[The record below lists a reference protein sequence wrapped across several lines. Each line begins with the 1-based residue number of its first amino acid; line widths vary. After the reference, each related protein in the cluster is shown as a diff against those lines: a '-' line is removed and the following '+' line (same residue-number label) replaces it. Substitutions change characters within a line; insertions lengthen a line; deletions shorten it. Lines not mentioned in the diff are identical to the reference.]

1 MSTVVRGTK
10 RKLEDT
16 SEPPVRHIHSSPRA
30 IQDEHV
36 VGYDARNNGTRPK
49 TAGAQVIAISD
60 KPQPNAAHGPDRL
73 ISMSSSSAPVK
84 APIQTSRV
92 FGKDASIV
100 LIGIRGTGK
109 SSLAVILSTATGRR
123 LVDADR
129 YFQQVT
135 GLSRAAFKKERD
147 VADYRQQESKVMAQ
161 MLAEHREG
169 CVIVCGAASVER
181 GGQKLLEEY
190 AKTNPVIHVLR
201 DAVSIQKCLKA
212 WDTDKVSRFLEISG
226 PLYRA
231 CSNLEFFNVSETG
244 SEPQDSRTGT
254 DQTSES
260 ESDQRPPPFLTL
272 KKLEQDFLR
281 FVAFTTGNT
290 ADLRKLQAGFPLSL
304 LPVESR
310 SYTYAV
316 SVPLSELLNRNMDIE
331 EIEATTDAFE
341 IVIDLSEGASD
352 DHGLSSI
359 LAHKISQTMA
369 TVRRNIIVP
378 IIYHVQSVQ
387 SANVATAAKPKL
399 PDQAYSNLVE
409 HGLRLAPQFLTVDL
423 SYDDSILTRIIS
435 AKGFTKIIGHF
446 SSDGSQIRDWDGDEY
461 MKIYE
466 RAARI
471 GCDLVRI
478 SQPALRME
486 DNFAVQRF
494 RHRISLLPEPH
505 PPIIAYNTGPLGRLS
520 CCFNPTLTPVT
531 HASLISPDNIRNS
544 PSIMAR
550 DAQQALFTSFVLDPM
565 RFYVF
570 GANVEFSLSPTM
582 HNAAYKECGMPHH
595 CKVHQADSLRNLN
608 ELVEDHNFGGASISL
623 PYKTEAIPLLHS
635 MSPHARAIGAINTI
649 LPIRTIRE
657 DGSIAQESDLYMEM
671 NRAGPVRALHGDN
684 TDWIGIRNCIRR
696 GLSPANAVR
705 PTTTGLVIGA
715 GGMARAAIYSLI
727 HLGVENIFLYNRTIA
742 NAQKLAHHYNKQDIK
757 RTGTVMQNV
766 KVTVHI
772 IESLNDPWPANYKQ
786 PTIIV
791 CSIPAHSMGDQP
803 APNFTMPE
811 HWLESPTG
819 GVLVEL
825 AYRPLNTPLQKQ
837 MRALSHRGWIAL
849 DGLDVLPEHGF
860 AQFELF
866 TGRRAPRRLMRT
878 IVLKE
883 YRGDEAQHGPR
894 SIRWRLEEITGQS
907 T

>member
-16 SEPPVRHIHSSPRA
+16 SEPPVRHIQSSPRDTPGGYA
-30 IQDEHV
+30 ISHDV
-36 VGYDARNNGTRPK
+36 RSNGTRPK
-49 TAGAQVIAISD
+49 TACADIVAVSD
-60 KPQPNAAHGPDRL
+60 EPQPNTAHVPDRL
-73 ISMSSSSAPVK
+73 NSKSSSPASVK

-212 WDTDKVSRFLEISG
+212 WDTDKVNRFLEISG

-244 SEPQDSRTGT
+244 AEPQDVRTAT
-254 DQTSES
+254 DEASDSES
-260 ESDQRPPPFLTL
+260 NQPRPPPFLTL

-290 ADLRKLQAGFPLSL
+290 VDLRKLQAGFPLSL

-316 SVPLSELLNRNMDIE
+316 SVPLSGLLSRNMDIE
-331 EIEATTDAFE
+331 ELEATTDAFE
-341 IVIDLSEGASD
+341 IVIDISEGAFD
-352 DHGLSSI
+352 DHGLSSMF
-359 LAHKISQTMA
+359 AHKISHTMA

-378 IIYHVQSVQ
+378 IIYHVQSIQ
-387 SANVATAAKPKL
+387 SATITPVTSGNTVKSKL
-399 PDQAYSNLVE
+399 PDQDYLKMVE
-409 HGLRLAPQFLTVDL
+409 HGLRLAPEFLTVDL
-423 SYDDSILTRIIS
+423 SYDDSILTRVIS

-446 SSDGSQIRDWDGDEY
+446 SSDGSTVRDWDGDEY

-466 RAARI
+466 RAASI

-478 SQPALRME
+478 SQPALKMD

-494 RHRISLLPEPH
+494 RHRISSLPEPH
-505 PPIIAYNTGPLGRLS
+505 PPIIAYNTGALGRLS
-520 CCFNPTLTPVT
+520 CCFNPTLTPVI
-531 HASLISPDNIRNS
+531 HASLISPDSIRSS

-570 GANVEFSLSPTM
+570 GANVEYSLSPIM
-582 HNAAYKECGMPHH
+582 HNAAHKECGMPHH
-595 CKVHQADSLRNLN
+595 CKVHQANSLRDLN

-657 DGSIAQESDLYMEM
+657 DGSVAQESDLYMEK
-671 NRAGPVRALHGDN
+671 NRAGPIRALHGDN

-786 PTIIV
+786 PTIVV
-791 CSIPAHSMGDQP
+791 CTIPAHSMGDQP
-803 APNFTMPE
+803 APNFTVPE

-819 GVLVEL
+819 GVLVE
-825 AYRPLNTPLQKQ
+825 KQ
-837 MRALSHRGWIAL
+837 MRALSHRGWVAL

>member
-1 MSTVVRGTK
+1 MSALIRGTK

-16 SEPPVRHIHSSPRA
+16 TEPRDHRIYSPPR
-30 IQDEHV
+30 V
-36 VGYDARNNGTRPK
+36 VQSAHTVTYDARKNAVSPK
-49 TAGAQVIAISD
+49 TPSYAKVVTIGD
-60 KPQPNAAHGPDRL
+60 EPQPLPTETPDRP
-73 ISMSSSSAPVK
+73 SSKSSSPPSVAAPR
-84 APIQTSRV
+84 QTPRAFS
-92 FGKDASIV
+92 KDASIV

-109 SSLAVILSTATGRR
+109 SSLAVILSTATRR
-123 LVDADR
+123 RMVDADR

-135 GLSRAAFKKERD
+135 GISRATFRKERN
-147 VADYRQQESKVMAQ
+147 VVDYRQQESKVMAQ

-181 GGQKLLEEY
+181 GAQKLLEEY
-190 AKTNPVIHVLR
+190 AKTNPIIHVLR
-201 DAVSIQKCLKA
+201 DAASIQKCLKA
-212 WDTDKVSRFLEISG
+212 WDTDKVNRFLEISG

-231 CSNLEFFNVSETG
+231 CSNLEFFNVSETA
-244 SEPQDSRTGT
+244 SETQEPRSAT
-254 DQTSES
+254 DDTSES
-260 ESDQRPPPFLTL
+260 DSTLRTRAPPPFLTL

-281 FVAFTTGNT
+281 FVAFATGNT
-290 ADLRKLQAGFPLSL
+290 EDLRKLQAGFPLSL

-316 SVPLSELLNRNMDIE
+316 SVPLSKLLDRNIDIE
-331 EIEATTDAFE
+331 ELESTTDAFE
-341 IVIDLSEGASD
+341 IVLDILEGTSD
-352 DHGLSSI
+352 AHGLSST
-359 LAHKISQTMA
+359 LSHKISHTVA
-369 TVRRNIIVP
+369 IVRRNIIVP
-378 IIYHVQSVQ
+378 IIYHVQSVHNTTD
-387 SANVATAAKPKL
+387 STGNAAKLKL
-399 PDQAYSNLVE
+399 PEQAYLNLTE
-409 HGLRLAPQFLTVDL
+409 HGLRLAPEFLTVDL
-423 SYDDSILTRIIS
+423 SYDDSILSRIIAS
-435 AKGFTKIIGHF
+435 KGFTKIIGHF
-446 SSDGSQIRDWDGDEY
+446 SSDGSQTRDWDGDEY

-466 RAARI
+466 RAASL

-478 SQPALRME
+478 SQPALKME

-494 RHRISLLPEPH
+494 RRRIASLPEPH
-505 PPIIAYNTGPLGRLS
+505 PPIIAYNTGALGRLS
-520 CCFNPTLTPVT
+520 CCFNPILTPVT
-531 HASLISPDNIRNS
+531 HASLLTPDSVRS
-544 PSIMAR
+544 APSIMAY
-550 DAQQALFTSFVLDPM
+550 DAQQALYTSFVLDPM

-570 GANVEFSLSPTM
+570 GANVEFSLSPIM

-595 CKVHQADSLRNLN
+595 CRVYLAKSLRDLN

-649 LPIRTIRE
+649 LPIRSIKE
-657 DGSIAQESDLYMEM
+657 DGSVEQESDLYLEK

-772 IESLNDPWPANYKQ
+772 IESLKDPWPANYKQ

-791 CSIPAHSMGDQP
+791 CSIPAHSMGGQP

-811 HWLESPTG
+811 QWLESPTG
-819 GVLVEL
+819 GVLVEVD
-825 AYRPLNTPLQKQ
+825 PTPSFPPSSSFPHYQNHQ
-837 MRALSHRGWIAL
+837 
-849 DGLDVLPEHGF
+849 
-860 AQFELF
+860 
-866 TGRRAPRRLMRT
+866 T
-878 IVLKE
+878 
-883 YRGDEAQHGPR
+883 Y
-894 SIRWRLEEITGQS
+894 
-907 T
+907 